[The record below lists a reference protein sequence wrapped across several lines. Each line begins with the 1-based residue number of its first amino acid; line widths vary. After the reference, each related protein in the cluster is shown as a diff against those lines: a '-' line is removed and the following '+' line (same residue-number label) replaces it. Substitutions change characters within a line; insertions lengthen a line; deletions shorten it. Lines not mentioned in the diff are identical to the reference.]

1 MIIGIGGPSQ
11 AGKSTLAKGLL
22 ERLEGSVSILSQDDF
37 VKAEHDIP
45 MVRDRIDWES
55 PLSINL
61 DKLLQHLEELSS
73 ANSTVIVEG
82 IFAYSFPE
90 LNAIYDKAILIEIDK
105 PTFWNRRKKETRW
118 GKEPDWFLE
127 HVWSAYMENKQAVPE
142 PKLVVT
148 NDHPI
153 QKVLA
158 FLAE

>member
-105 PTFWNRRKKETRW
+105 PTYF
-118 GKEPDWFLE
+118 
-127 HVWSAYMENKQAVPE
+127 
-142 PKLVVT
+142 
-148 NDHPI
+148 I
-153 QKVLA
+153 I
-158 FLAE
+158 